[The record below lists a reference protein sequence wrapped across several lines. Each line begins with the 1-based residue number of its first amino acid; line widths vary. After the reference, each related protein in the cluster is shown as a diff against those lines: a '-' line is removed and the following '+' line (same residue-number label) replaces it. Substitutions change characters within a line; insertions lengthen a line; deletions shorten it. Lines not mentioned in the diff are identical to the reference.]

1 MCIGGGSANIPSPP
15 AAVAP
20 PPPPPQIV
28 VAAPPM
34 LPQMP
39 SLQNEQARA
48 DNPVRKRRG
57 TQRRGKSMLKI
68 PLNTSGGG
76 LNI

>member
-1 MCIGGGSANIPSPP
+1 MCIGGSPNLP
-15 AAVAP
+15 PPPPAVAP
-20 PPPPPQIV
+20 PAPPAPIV
-28 VAAPPM
+28 VAPPPT

-39 SLQNEQARA
+39 ALQNEQSRP
-48 DNPVRKRRG
+48 DNPTRKRRG